1 MFRLV
6 KVLNANNQ
14 CETVK
19 LNSNASL
26 QVGKGCGL
34 TYTNGALAFPTAAQA
49 PDYIALI
56 GSDEIDAGEKI
67 DVMIVTENMVF
78 KVEYTGSTAPY
89 VGMSVGLS
97 NGKYKM
103 DSVTSNTSGRGSILA
118 LEDDKKLVY
127 VRFRK

>member
-14 CETVK
+14 CSVAK
-19 LNSNASL
+19 LKYNPSSVFGA
-26 QVGKGCGL
+26 GC
-34 TYTNGALAFPTAAQA
+34 ALSCLSGTLSTPANTAM
-49 PDYIALI
+49 PDYISLSGNENI
-56 GSDEIDAGEKI
+56 SSDTVDA
-67 DVMIVTENMVF
+67 MFVTEDMVF

-103 DSVTSNTSGRGSILA
+103 DSVTSNSSGKGSILA

>member
-6 KVLNANNQ
+6 KVLNSNNQ
-14 CETVK
+14 CTVAK
-19 LNSNASL
+19 LKYNPATTIGPGCALSCLSGILSTPSNASM
-26 QVGKGCGL
+26 
-34 TYTNGALAFPTAAQA
+34 
-49 PDYIALI
+49 PDYISLI
-56 GSDEIDAGEKI
+56 GNEGLTSDTIDA
-67 DVMIVTENMVF
+67 MFVTEDMVF

-97 NGKYKM
+97 TSKYKM
-103 DSVTSNTSGRGSILA
+103 DSVTSNTSGKGSILA

>member
-14 CETVK
+14 CSVARLK
-19 LNSNASL
+19 YNPNA
-26 QVGKGCGL
+26 VFGPGCALSCLSGTL
-34 TYTNGALAFPTAAQA
+34 SSTTNTAM
-49 PDYIALI
+49 PDYISLS
-56 GSDEIDAGEKI
+56 GNEDAPG
-67 DVMIVTENMVF
+67 DTVDAMFVTEDMVF
-78 KVEYTGSTAPY
+78 KVEYTGAAAPY

-97 NGKYKM
+97 TGKYKM
-103 DSVTSNTSGRGSILA
+103 DSVTSNTNGKGSILG

>member
-14 CETVK
+14 CAVAK
-19 LNSNASL
+19 LKYNPNAVFGPGCALSCLTGSL
-26 QVGKGCGL
+26 SSP
-34 TYTNGALAFPTAAQA
+34 TNTAM
-49 PDYIALI
+49 PDYISLTGNEDI
-56 GSDEIDAGEKI
+56 SSDTVDA
-67 DVMIVTENMVF
+67 MFVTEDMVF
-78 KVEYTGSTAPY
+78 KVEYTGSVTPY

-97 NGKYKM
+97 TGKYKM
-103 DSVTSNTSGRGSILA
+103 DSVTSNSSGKGAILA